1 MLPSMRA
8 MGGENISTFDPGS
21 RGGGCEEMMRRSRRP
36 TRWRTDPP
44 RAAAV
49 TSASARFW
57 SLFLLV
63 GLWGRGRCPRSR
75 LRWGVVHFCPRRP
88 LPPSLHPLPPYPTLF
103 SCGLLLRTSLANYS
117 IAFGRHAQLLRPSF
131 RQVTVFV
138 AGMLN
143 LSRVPSL
150 PRTRLPKATFITPPR
165 GPTTVSTRRKQQ

>member
-1 MLPSMRA
+1 MQVLPSMRA

-103 SCGLLLRTSLANYS
+103 SCGLLLRTSLADFS
-117 IAFGRHAQLLRPSF
+117 CGLLLRTIPS
-131 RQVTVFV
+131 RSGDTRNCC
-138 AGMLN
+138 AP
-143 LSRVPSL
+143 LSVRSPCSWRVC
-150 PRTRLPKATFITPPR
+150 
-165 GPTTVSTRRKQQ
+165 